1 MATTTFDTLKSAR
14 HRQEAG
20 FSRKQAEAQGEMLAE
35 AFKITM
41 EDLVTREYLDAR
53 LEAFKAQVDAKFRLV
68 IWAQGLTIAVIVLP
82 QLRAFF
88 TA

>member
-35 AFKITM
+35 AFKISM

-53 LEAFKAQVDAKFRLV
+53 L
-68 IWAQGLTIAVIVLP
+68 
-82 QLRAFF
+82 
-88 TA
+88 